1 MLYPSELQPLIK
13 RVLRFYYNAPLDS
26 SVGLSK
32 KFSNSMILNERDNNR
47 ENNLRPGT
55 AVS

>member
-1 MLYPSELQPLIK
+1 MI
-13 RVLRFYYNAPLDS
+13 
-26 SVGLSK
+26 
-32 KFSNSMILNERDNNR
+32 SNEKDNNR